1 MEIKEADVDLFEDI
15 ETLIQKIELE
25 PVDKDVNVII
35 LKIHNPAFQTDE
47 KSYNLNLL
55 GRKMIDWVK
64 LAFNNNITEIETD
77 MKSDII
83 SVVKP
88 HLTENKYTAIF
99 YADTPLLDRKV
110 FLNIMDYF
118 QIKKLEALKLERG
131 YVFLTDF
138 LKNNN
143 HLQTITNCD
152 LYKDSFL
159 TVFNMSQLEL
169 ANQIL
174 KNKIIFNH
182 QQKGVLITDKNS
194 TYIEADV
201 QIGKNVIIYPNNSII
216 GITSIG
222 DNVVIEPFCT
232 IKSSVIQKNNILK
245 NAYIENSEIKENTK
259 IKPFSYILNGVKK

>member
-83 SVVKP
+83 SVIKP

-99 YADTPLLDRKV
+99 YADTPLLERKV
-110 FLNIMDYF
+110 FLNIMDYM
-118 QIKKLEALKLERG
+118 QVKRLEALKLERG

-138 LKNNN
+138 LKNSN
-143 HLQTITNCD
+143 HLQTIATCD
-152 LYKDSFL
+152 LYKESFL
-159 TVFNMSQLEL
+159 TVFNMAQLEL

-174 KNKIIFNH
+174 KNKIISNH
-182 QQKGVLITDKNS
+182 QQKGVLIIDKNS

-201 QIGKNVIIYPNNSII
+201 QIGKNVIIYPNNSLI
-216 GITSIG
+216 GTTSIG
-222 DNVVIEPFCT
+222 DNVIIEPCCT
-232 IKSSVIQKNNILK
+232 IKSSVIEKNNILK
-245 NAYIENSEIKENTK
+245 NSYIENSEIKENTK